1 MIFNNKAQAFTEALF
16 VFPLMIVII
25 FFIVWTARVLLTWQ
39 QLITATRYGTDMIV
53 NTNLSSADIKKDIE
67 NYLTHKNIEGRRL
80 DINKIKE
87 INVDIKD
94 YPKID
99 VDVTN
104 LTVFLGNINTLI
116 KGIVLP
122 ATELSSVSITYEYD
136 LPLFLHFTGLKE
148 FNIKTK
154 LSVLAGSGCKS
165 SIHNRQ

>member
-16 VFPLMIVII
+16 VFPIMLVMI

-39 QLITATRYGTDMIV
+39 QLVTATRYGTDMIV

-67 NYLTHKNIEGRRL
+67 NYLTHRNIEGRRL

-87 INVDIKD
+87 ITVDIKD
-94 YPKID
+94 YPKTDIG
-99 VDVTN
+99 VTN
-104 LTVFLGNINTLI
+104 LTNLFGNITDLI
-116 KGIVLP
+116 KGITLP
-122 ATELSSVSITYEYD
+122 ATELSSVSITYSYD

-154 LSVLAGSGCKS
+154 LSVLSASGCKND
-165 SIHNRQ
+165 IHNRQ